1 MKESN
6 FIKIIKKKLNFY
18 NHYRIE
24 TTTMNGFPDLLCIG
38 SNMDTILIEVKVAK
52 GFKISL
58 SPHQISMNI
67 KLWNEGN
74 KANYFIVLSDK
85 QANDLPPNTVYL
97 YEGRKG
103 KELALNGT
111 HEPPT
116 VYSWPTISRY
126 LLKVHETRT
135 KKPRK

>member
-38 SNMDTILIEVKVAK
+38 FNMDTILIEVKVAK

-97 YEGRKG
+97 YEGRKA

-116 VYSWPTISRY
+116 MYNWDTISRY

-135 KKPRK
+135 RKPRK